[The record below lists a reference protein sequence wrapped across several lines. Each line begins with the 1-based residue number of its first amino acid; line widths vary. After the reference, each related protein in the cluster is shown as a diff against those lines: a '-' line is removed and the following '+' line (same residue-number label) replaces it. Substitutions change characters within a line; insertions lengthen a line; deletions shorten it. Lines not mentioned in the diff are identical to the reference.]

1 MRKIVML
8 FAVAAMAVTA
18 SAQAFEGTKFFDNWT
33 FGVEGGAT
41 TALGSDKVVATNKG
55 WNNTKFFK
63 GIGWIAGAELTKY
76 ITPTFG
82 LAIQDHVAFNWTDSK
97 TVADYNDLTLLAK
110 VNLMNLFAGYKGTP
124 RVFELEAYA
133 GAGWRYYFN
142 TNCNYI
148 YVGKVDGTREEPLP
162 VEYLEGQDVE
172 GLDNVIAKAGLNLL
186 FNLGKKKAWTFAI
199 KPAVIWDLDGFA
211 QPNASNMTLNKNHA
225 QFELTAGFT
234 YHFKNSNGEH
244 YFTNVRPY
252 DQAEI
257 DGLNA
262 KINDLRGNLADKDAE
277 LDAAKRRIADLE
289 NELNDCRNQKP
300 VVKEVPVEKQEK
312 LMESAI
318 TFRQGKYVIDPS
330 QAPNVERVA
339 TYLKNHPE
347 AKVIVKGY
355 ASPEGPL
362 ELNKKL
368 AEERAQIV
376 KSTLVKK
383 YKIAA
388 DRIDA
393 SGQGIGDMFSE
404 PEWNRVSI
412 CTLDVK

>member
-1 MRKIVML
+1 ML
-8 FAVAAMAVTA
+8 FAVAAMTVTA
-18 SAQAFEGTKFFDNWT
+18 SAQSFEGTKFFDNWT

-41 TALGSDKVVATNKG
+41 TKLGSDKVVDTNKG
-55 WNNTKFFK
+55 FNNTKFFK
-63 GIGWIAGAELTKY
+63 GLGWIAGAELTKY

-82 LAIQDHVAFNWTDSK
+82 IAVQDHVAFNWTDSK
-97 TVADYNDLTLLAK
+97 TVADYNDLVLLGK
-110 VNLMNLFAGYKGTP
+110 VNLVNLFAGYKGTP
-124 RVFELEAYA
+124 RVFELEAVA
-133 GAGWRYYFN
+133 GVGWRYYFN
-142 TNCNYI
+142 SGINYI
-148 YVGKVDGTREEPLP
+148 DVQGNRGVREVLP
-162 VEYLEGQDVE
+162 ELGDHE
-172 GLDNVIAKAGLNLL
+172 GLDDVIAKAGLNLL
-186 FNLGKKKAWTFAI
+186 FNLGQKKAWTFAI
-199 KPAVIWDLDGFA
+199 KPAVIFDVDGFVN
-211 QPNASNMTLNKNHA
+211 PNASGLTLNKNHA

-234 YHFKNSNGEH
+234 YHFKNSNGKN

-252 DQAEI
+252 DQAEV

-262 KINDLRGNLADKDAE
+262 KINDLRGNLADKDAQ

-300 VVKEVPVEKQEK
+300 IVKEVAVEKQEK

-318 TFRQGKYVIDPS
+318 TFRQGKSVIDPS

-347 AKVIVKGY
+347 AKVIIRGY
-355 ASPEGPL
+355 ASPEGSL
-362 ELNKKL
+362 ELNTKL
-368 AEERAQIV
+368 AEARAQIV

-393 SGQGIGDMFSE
+393 TGQGIGNMFSE

>member
-8 FAVAAMAVTA
+8 FAVAAMTVTA
-18 SAQAFEGTKFFDNWT
+18 SAQSFEGTKFFDNWT

-41 TALGSDKVVATNKG
+41 TKLGSDKVVDTNKG
-55 WNNTKFFK
+55 FNNTKFFK
-63 GIGWIAGAELTKY
+63 GLGWIAGAELTKY

-82 LAIQDHVAFNWTDSK
+82 IAVQDHVAFNWTDSK
-97 TVADYNDLTLLAK
+97 TVADYNDLVLLGK
-110 VNLMNLFAGYKGTP
+110 VNLVNLFAGYKGTP
-124 RVFELEAYA
+124 RVFELEAVA
-133 GAGWRYYFN
+133 GVGWRYYFN
-142 TNCNYI
+142 SGINYI
-148 YVGKVDGTREEPLP
+148 DVQGNRGVREVLP
-162 VEYLEGQDVE
+162 ELGDHE
-172 GLDNVIAKAGLNLL
+172 GLDDVIAKAGLNLL
-186 FNLGKKKAWTFAI
+186 FNLGQKKAWTFAI
-199 KPAVIWDLDGFA
+199 KPAVIFDVDGFVN
-211 QPNASNMTLNKNHA
+211 PNASGLTLNKNHA

-234 YHFKNSNGEH
+234 YHFKNSNGKN

-252 DQAEI
+252 DQAEV

-262 KINDLRGNLADKDAE
+262 KINDLRGNLADKDAQ

-300 VVKEVPVEKQEK
+300 IVKEVAVEKQEK

-318 TFRQGKYVIDPS
+318 TFRQGKSVIDPS

-347 AKVIVKGY
+347 AKVIIRGY
-355 ASPEGPL
+355 ASPEGSL
-362 ELNKKL
+362 ELNTKL
-368 AEERAQIV
+368 AEARAQIV

-393 SGQGIGDMFSE
+393 TGQGIGNMFSE